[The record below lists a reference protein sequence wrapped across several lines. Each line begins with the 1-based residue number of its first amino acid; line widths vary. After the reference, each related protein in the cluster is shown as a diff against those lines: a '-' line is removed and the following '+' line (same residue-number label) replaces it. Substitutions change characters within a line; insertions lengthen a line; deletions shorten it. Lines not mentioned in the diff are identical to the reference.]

1 MSPSPVTVVPPAV
14 KTPRRRSQRPRTTV
28 ATLPEH
34 RWLVWEILFKL
45 GLNGVLVLG
54 SLLSLARLVPHQ
66 QVQQAKL
73 QDVQMQ
79 VRETEVRVQDLR
91 NEFSRS
97 FDPTQSRRLM
107 EEISPRQD
115 PQQRHV
121 ILTEPSPPQHKP

>member
-1 MSPSPVTVVPPAV
+1 M
-14 KTPRRRSQRPRTTV
+14 
-28 ATLPEH
+28 
-34 RWLVWEILFKL
+34 WEILFKL

-79 VRETEVRVQDLR
+79 VRETEMRVQDLR

-97 FDPTQSRRLM
+97 FDPTQSRKLM
-107 EEISPRQD
+107 AEISPRQD
-115 PQQRHV
+115 PQQRQV
-121 ILTEPSPPQHKP
+121 ILTQPSPPQQKP